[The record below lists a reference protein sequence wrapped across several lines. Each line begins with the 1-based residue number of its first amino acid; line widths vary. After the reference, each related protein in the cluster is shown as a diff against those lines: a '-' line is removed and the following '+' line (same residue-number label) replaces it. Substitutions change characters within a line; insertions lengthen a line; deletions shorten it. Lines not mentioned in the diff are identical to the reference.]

1 MTATLPVLSDNLNL
15 YLAEIRRFP
24 ILAPEEEYRL
34 AVKFYEDKDLE
45 AAHALITSNLRF
57 VVKIANEYRAYGMKM
72 LDLIQEGNVGL
83 MMAVRKFNPY
93 KGFRLISY
101 AVWWIRAYIQNYI
114 ISAWSLLKIGTTQ
127 AQRKLFFKLNQAKS
141 AIRNMLGEDDL
152 PATSLTLDV
161 KASEIVEMEQRLR
174 GDYSLDSE
182 LAEGEGI
189 TMMDGLADDRLNQEE
204 LLGEIQEATI
214 LERNVSQ
221 ALTRLNEKER
231 YIIEHRVT
239 ADEPLTLQEIANHF
253 SISRERV
260 RQIEEGALKKM
271 KSLLTPVLSQPAAAV
286 PAQLSRQAAW

>member
-24 ILAPEEEYRL
+24 VLTAEEEYRL
-34 AVKFYEDKDLE
+34 AVRFYEEKDLE
-45 AAHALITSNLRF
+45 AAHTLITSNLRF
-57 VVKIANEYRAYGMKM
+57 VIKIANEYRAYGMKM

-141 AIRNMLGEDDL
+141 AIRNMLGEDDT
-152 PATSLTLDV
+152 PAASLALDV
-161 KASEIVEMEQRLR
+161 KESEIEEMEQRMK

-182 LAEGEGI
+182 LVAGEGFS
-189 TMMDGLADDRLNQEE
+189 MLEGLADDRMNQEE
-204 LLGEIQEATI
+204 ILAESQESALMQREI
-214 LERNVSQ
+214 SQ

-231 YIIEHRVT
+231 YVIEHRVT
-239 ADEPLTLQEIANHF
+239 ADEPMTLQEIADHF

-260 RQIEEGALKKM
+260 RQIEEGALRKM
-271 KSLLTPVLSQPAAAV
+271 KTLLSPALATSTEFA
-286 PAQLSRQAAW
+286 PSAP